1 MTTTEELIM
10 KFCDNQIKIYSHHR
24 DYKDVTY
31 NIGYTDA
38 MLRVREF
45 ILKNR
50 TEKK

>member
-1 MTTTEELIM
+1 MEIEEQII
-10 KFCDNQIKIYSHHR
+10 KFCDNQIIKYSSR
-24 DYKDVTY
+24 KEYQNVTY

-50 TEKK
+50 MEKK